1 MSEIKAGNI
10 QVRELHDVVILIGER
25 GLTSSV
31 VTTSEDLKV
40 TMVRPHHEQTLRRM
54 HGIHTAACST

>member
-10 QVRELHDVVILIGER
+10 QGRELHDVVILIGER

-31 VTTSEDLKV
+31 VTTSEDVKV
-40 TMVRPHHEQTLRRM
+40 TRY
-54 HGIHTAACST
+54 GKTAS